1 MPRRA
6 HEAAAGQATTCW
18 EASLRGKLEDRLVI
32 KDLWEYEERP
42 KESLLVKE
50 ATEAGVKNIARYMS
64 FTMSVIR
71 LEAIKRYQREEP
83 ISTAATCDVRSCCV

>member
-64 FTMSVIR
+64 FTMSVITFGSD
-71 LEAIKRYQREEP
+71 KT
-83 ISTAATCDVRSCCV
+83 ISAGGTYFNSGDL